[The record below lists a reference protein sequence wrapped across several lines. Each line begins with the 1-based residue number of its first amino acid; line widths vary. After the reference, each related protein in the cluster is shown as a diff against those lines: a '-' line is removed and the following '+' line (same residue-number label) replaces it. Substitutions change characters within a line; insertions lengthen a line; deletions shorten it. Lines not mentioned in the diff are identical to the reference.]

1 MFVVNCG
8 NDCSSAFSVCP
19 KSPISSIKSRLGVKQ
34 RKEVI
39 MNNVSESNVNGNGS
53 TAQNPEPAGEPEK
66 LFTQDDVNRIIGER
80 LARVKTDVSP
90 ELQEKEQELAQKELY
105 LDAREKLADAGL
117 PKELLKAINCS
128 SKEEM
133 ENSIKTI
140 HSLWGRESLA
150 PTQQK
155 PVYRVSTGT
164 SSNSNGSGNLLSGQN
179 DPQFIRK
186 AMGLKG

>member
-1 MFVVNCG
+1 
-8 NDCSSAFSVCP
+8 
-19 KSPISSIKSRLGVKQ
+19 
-34 RKEVI
+34 